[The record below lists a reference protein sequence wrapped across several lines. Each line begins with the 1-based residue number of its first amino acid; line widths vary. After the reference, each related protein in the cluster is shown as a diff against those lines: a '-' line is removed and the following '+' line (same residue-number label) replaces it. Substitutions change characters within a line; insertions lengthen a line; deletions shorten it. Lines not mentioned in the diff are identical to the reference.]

1 MPTLRIEEFGD
12 RAVIHIET
20 EGNQLNAYTLASLLV
35 GFADAAKAANNQLNP
50 GYDVEV
56 VVEAVGPGSFRA
68 QIRTLYRKHKN
79 LFSQQV
85 LLALVMGILGN
96 YIYERTLSKDNS
108 VKVIVNTDEVVIQ
121 NGDKTVVVPRR
132 VYDATRAIE
141 KDPKFTSAI
150 SRTFEALERDP
161 KVEGVGLVK
170 SMDSPKPEILVPK
183 SDFIRLAALPEPEPD
198 HRVVSEVV
206 ELQIIKA
213 VLDRGTRK
221 WEFMWRGI
229 RISAPVLHE
238 EFWDRFIAHQITIAP
253 GDVLVARLA
262 IKQAR
267 DSATGIYSNEAY
279 EIVEVFEHVPR
290 PKQADFPQQ
299 GSL

>member
-20 EGNQLNAYTLASLLV
+20 EGNQLNAYTLASMLV

-85 LLALVMGILGN
+85 LLGLVVGILGN
-96 YIYERTLSKDNS
+96 YIYERTLSKDDS

-132 VYDATRAIE
+132 VYDATRVLE

-150 SRTFEALERDP
+150 SRTFEALDRDP
-161 KVEGVGLVK
+161 KVEGVGLVENI
-170 SMDSPKPEILVPK
+170 DSPKPEILIPK
-183 SDFIRLAALPEPEPD
+183 SHFAQVVTLPEPEPD
-198 HRVVSEVV
+198 HRVITEVV

-213 VLDRGTRK
+213 ILDRGNRK

-238 EFWDRFIAHQITIAP
+238 EFWDRFVAHKITIAP
-253 GDVLVARLA
+253 GDVLTARLA
-262 IKQAR
+262 IKQVR
-267 DSATGIYSNEAY
+267 ENTTGIYSNEAY
-279 EIVEVFEHVPR
+279 EVIEVFEHIPR
-290 PKQADFPQQ
+290 PKQTNF
-299 GSL
+299 L